1 MKRSVLVTAL
11 VTALA
16 LAGCGSSSSQ
26 TASTAGTA
34 DRSGGPRPPVAAQ
47 RHHVVT
53 SPNGDREDPY
63 YWLRDDTRKNPDVIG
78 YLNAENAYT
87 ASVLGPPKSL
97 QDTLFAQMKSRMRED
112 DTGVRVFDDGYGYY
126 TRFSAGQEH
135 PVVVRRKGTMDAP
148 EELVLDGNE

>member
-1 MKRSVLVTAL
+1 MKRSVLVAAHTTAL
-11 VTALA
+11 ATALA

-26 TASTAGTA
+26 TAPTAGTAGTA

-87 ASVLGPPKSL
+87 ASVLGPVKSL
-97 QDTLFAQMKSRMRED
+97 EDTLFAEMKSRIKED
-112 DTGVRVFDDGYGYY
+112 DTSVPVFDDGYWYY
-126 TRFSAGQEH
+126 ARFSAGQE
-135 PVVVRRKGTMDAP
+135 
-148 EELVLDGNE
+148 